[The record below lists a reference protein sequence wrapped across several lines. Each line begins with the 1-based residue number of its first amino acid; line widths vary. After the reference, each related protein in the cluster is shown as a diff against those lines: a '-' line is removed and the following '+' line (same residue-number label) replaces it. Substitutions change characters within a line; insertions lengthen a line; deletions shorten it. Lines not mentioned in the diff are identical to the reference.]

1 MKICSCSGISLQLL
15 NAPLFLHLTCRC
27 LFRETE
33 GSILSTSNMGDSAT
47 FLQATKSKQPS
58 GACYR
63 YNPYIGSGSCKE
75 FASSNMDDKHC
86 RAAYRGQPSFPTNH
100 EQGASLLPP
109 PYVDSSRYHHALA
122 PFLRHFAFPVTSRSD
137 GGRLGEIASPKND
150 MARLFIG
157 QLPYAVT
164 DEQLNHAISIATGGL
179 VLHHIERIVNWKKNR
194 APTGCVH
201 AYCMP
206 SEVDAI
212 LSAHQRVLFD
222 EEGVWCAWNDHEL
235 GALQDYVHRHAAQ
248 SKASGCLPS
257 SLLTVEFARSTY
269 VPDVRYTVKQF
280 DGRRA
285 VQ

>member
-1 MKICSCSGISLQLL
+1 MTDSNCVTPRSFHFD
-15 NAPLFLHLTCRC
+15 PY
-27 LFRETE
+27 
-33 GSILSTSNMGDSAT
+33 STT
-47 FLQATKSKQPS
+47 
-58 GACYR
+58 
-63 YNPYIGSGSCKE
+63 
-75 FASSNMDDKHC
+75 
-86 RAAYRGQPSFPTNH
+86 
-100 EQGASLLPP
+100 
-109 PYVDSSRYHHALA
+109 SSRKFIISSCASDCGNSSVTSIPSPSTFEEFPNVTPLHWSSIHSAALEHCVGFH
-122 PFLRHFAFPVTSRSD
+122 PFPVGAAIIPDRDAGKALMDKSR
-137 GGRLGEIASPKND
+137 L
-150 MARLFIG
+150 ARLFIG
-157 QLPYAVT
+157 QLPFLVT
-164 DEQLNHAISIATGGL
+164 DEQLNHAISVATGGL
-179 VLHHIERIVNWKKNR
+179 VLQHIERIVNWKKNR